1 MFSTNGEVW
10 RRHRRVISPALN
22 HVTYRN
28 VWDTTANVYK
38 EMIKEEGWLDTGGGK
53 ELDMN
58 ENTHKVSL
66 WRLQV
71 ILPYHNTYIERR
83 WHCFLY

>member
-1 MFSTNGEVW
+1 
-10 RRHRRVISPALN
+10 
-22 HVTYRN
+22 
-28 VWDTTANVYK
+28 
-38 EMIKEEGWLDTGGGK
+38 MIKEEGWLDTEGGK